1 MAKSDR
7 VISEADHKMIL
18 KIINELEEKNQF
30 FRDFIQ
36 RQEKYIDALENLPG
50 LKPLPPDKPVLRL
63 VKGVRGGLWRS

>member
-18 KIINELEEKNQF
+18 RIINELEEKNQF
-30 FRDFIQ
+30 FRYFIQ
-36 RQEKYIDALENLPG
+36 RQEKYIDALENLLS

-63 VKGVRGGLWRS
+63 VKG